1 MLLTKSSL
9 GVFPSDK
16 PERSEE
22 DDGKPRPNEY
32 TSFLASVSLAILVI
46 TITSLNILLTNAWT
60 HLAAHE
66 AWAIFVACLIGFLII
81 TSVMVLERQPKNKA
95 TFPFMVPCVP
105 YLPLL
110 SVFVNILLIVKLN
123 YWTYVRFGVW
133 MFIGMEPV
141 DLLSDNLVLAFAVGM
156 HSGL

>member
-1 MLLTKSSL
+1 M
-9 GVFPSDK
+9 
-16 PERSEE
+16 E
-22 DDGKPRPNEY
+22 DQDEGPRPDEH
-32 TSFLASVSLAILVI
+32 TSLVASVSLAFLVI
-46 TITSLNILLTNAWT
+46 TITSLHILLTNAWT

-66 AWAIFVACLIGFLII
+66 AWAIFVACLIGLLII

-133 MFIGMEPV
+133 MFIGMEPAHPLTLS
-141 DLLSDNLVLAFAVGM
+141 LLLLAAFDIKVALPDPAEAVQ
-156 HSGL
+156 S